1 MLGSGG
7 GMCSYF
13 YYHSYLYGVFLL
25 LGLEIKALDRC
36 VGLSWMLEL
45 LSRLYIMYHTF
56 YHSHLEKHF

>member
-7 GMCSYF
+7 GIRSYF
-13 YYHSYLYGVFLL
+13 CYHSYLYGVFLF

-56 YHSHLEKHF
+56 

>member
-7 GMCSYF
+7 GMHSYF
-13 YYHSYLYGVFLL
+13 CYHSYLYGVFLF

-56 YHSHLEKHF
+56 